1 MTAGVRSALCRAP
14 PGPLCCQWAELAAM
28 VRLAGGLRVTNSG
41 TLSVV
46 TELPTAQA
54 AERLCTTAHA
64 HTTAQVTVLVH
75 PTADRRCTVAITP
88 GRDLAMRSGLLDRRG
103 RPVLGLPPAVL
114 QGGRCDAAAVWRG
127 ALLATAEAPNP
138 GRRRHGL
145 AVPCPNTLV
154 AVALVGLARRLG
166 AAAHVS
172 THHGREHT
180 HLTDPTAIATLLTA
194 AGGPAA
200 ATAWHHH
207 HPTPRHHRR
216 RPPTRLRRSQQSPGP
231 RRRHPRRRPDHPRLH
246 HPGPRH
252 HPGTAAPG
260 WATPPRPPRTVHR
273 RARRA
278 DRPATDQRHP
288 RRPPPAVAGPR
299 QPDLNPARH
308 MTISPRSTPVW

>member
-64 HTTAQVTVLVH
+64 HTTAEVTVLVH

-127 ALLATAEAPNP
+127 ALLATAEPPNP

-145 AVPCPNTLV
+145 TVPCPNTLV

-166 AAAHVS
+166 ATAHVS

-194 AGGPAA
+194 AGGPAT
-200 ATAWHHH
+200 ATAWHHD
-207 HPTPRHHRR
+207 HPTPPDATTAGALRPGFAAANSHRAR
-216 RPPTRLRRSQQSPGP
+216 AAATLAAAQITHAFTTLGPDTIPAPLRQAGQLRLDHPELSIAELAALTDPPLTKDTLAGRLRRLLALANQ
-231 RRRHPRRRPDHPRLH
+231 
-246 HPGPRH
+246 
-252 HPGTAAPG
+252 T
-260 WATPPRPPRTVHR
+260 
-273 RARRA
+273 
-278 DRPATDQRHP
+278 
-288 RRPPPAVAGPR
+288 
-299 QPDLNPARH
+299 
-308 MTISPRSTPVW
+308 STPRDT